1 MQSIFDELYQ
11 KSKSGNKFKNLM
23 QYITSESNIKL
34 AFRNI
39 RNNTG
44 STTYGTDYI
53 NIRDIEQ
60 INIDEFVRI
69 IQHKFVN
76 YQPKAV
82 KRVEI
87 PKEGSDKTRPLGIPT
102 IYDRIVQQCIL
113 QVMEPICEAKFY
125 EHSYGFRPNRS
136 VEHAISTTQRYMQLC
151 KLQYCVDIDIKG
163 FFDNVNHSKLLKQIW
178 TMGIQDKQLLA
189 IIGKMLKAPIKMP
202 DKSIVYPTKGTPQGG
217 ILSPLLSNIVLNELD
232 WWVSSNWENMPT
244 KREYHHHT
252 HKNGTITRTGAI
264 EALKNSNLK
273 EMRIVRYADDFKIF
287 CRDYSSA
294 VRTFH
299 AVKGWLKERLKLDI
313 SPEKSKIV
321 NLRKKY
327 SEFLGFKL
335 KLRKKKNKYTVTS
348 SMSDKAVKKVKR
360 KLIDQIK
367 LIQNPK
373 NNKDR
378 YKMIQNYNSKVI
390 GIHNYYRIATRICR
404 DCRQISFQILAVF
417 KNRMRKN
424 FKSVKFYKKRK
435 QKVPNISKAVKI
447 KYGKSNQIRFI
458 DGYAVAPIGYIQ
470 NKIPKSKKRSINKYT
485 AEGRAEIHSNLEIDT
500 STLLKL
506 MNNPVINRSIQY
518 ADNRISLYA
527 GQYGRCAVTGLK
539 LCYVDVHCHH
549 KIPKHKGGTDEYK
562 NLIIVHRDIHK
573 LIHATSPQI
582 IYHNLSEYKGKINL
596 CKLNELRLLIGNKE
610 ISLDN
615 TITD

>member
-527 GQYGRCAVTGLK
+527 GQYVFMVK
-539 LCYVDVHCHH
+539 
-549 KIPKHKGGTDEYK
+549 
-562 NLIIVHRDIHK
+562 
-573 LIHATSPQI
+573 
-582 IYHNLSEYKGKINL
+582 
-596 CKLNELRLLIGNKE
+596 
-610 ISLDN
+610 
-615 TITD
+615 